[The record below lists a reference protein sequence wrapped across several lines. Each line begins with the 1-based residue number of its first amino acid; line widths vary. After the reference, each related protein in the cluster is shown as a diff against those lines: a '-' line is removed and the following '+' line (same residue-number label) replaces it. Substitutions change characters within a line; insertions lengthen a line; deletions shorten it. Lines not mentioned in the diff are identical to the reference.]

1 MNADCP
7 GPPAQLLGS
16 LALLLAF
23 GCGEHRA
30 PTVAAGPLPSGLAA
44 RAGDEEIR
52 LESVARIAQAQGI
65 PPKTAR
71 DRAISDA
78 LFAAAVRTNPS
89 QASRVA
95 DAERSVL
102 ARAVLERLRH
112 DAWSLGPATDEE
124 LRQATL
130 QRWPELDRPPS
141 VRTTHAVV
149 LVKKPADDA
158 PARELAAALARAVHE
173 AKDSDDFIARAQA
186 LPKQGLEI
194 TAERLP
200 AVTPD
205 GRLWDPTERVPK
217 ALTGSLDLDF
227 TRGASALENSGDQSP
242 VVKSAFGYHVI
253 RLEQRYPEVRM
264 SLDERRAELSP
275 DILSR
280 RGKRELDAL
289 LSRLRAQTPVE
300 TERAAEALTGL
311 VAVEP

>member
-1 MNADCP
+1 MSAVRR
-7 GPPAQLLGS
+7 GSQARLLGS
-16 LALLLAF
+16 LTLLSAF

-30 PTVAAGPLPSGLAA
+30 PTVATGPLPPGLAA
-44 RAGDEEIR
+44 RAGDQEIHVA
-52 LESVARIAQAQGI
+52 SVARIARAQGI
-65 PPKTAR
+65 TPQKAR

-78 LFAAAVRTNPS
+78 LFASAVRTNPND
-89 QASRVA
+89 APRVA
-95 DAERSVL
+95 VAERSVL
-102 ARAVLERLRH
+102 ARAVVERLRN
-112 DAWSLGPATDEE
+112 DAWSLGPPTDEE

-158 PARELAAALARAVHE
+158 PARELAAALARAVSD
-173 AKDSDDFIARAQA
+173 AKDGDDFIARAKQ
-186 LPKQGLEI
+186 LPTRGLEI

-205 GRLWDPTERVPK
+205 GRLWDPTERVPRP
-217 ALTGSLDLDF
+217 LTGSLDLDF
-227 TRGASALENSGDQSP
+227 TRGASALEKPGAQSP

-253 RLEQRYPEVRM
+253 RLEERYPELRL
-264 SLDERRAELSP
+264 SLEERREILSP
-275 DILSR
+275 DILSH

-289 LSRLRAQTPVE
+289 LSRLHAQTRVE
-300 TERAAEALTGL
+300 TDRAAEALTGL